1 MDDSLRRVLVVED
14 SPTMVQLYRIVLGGR
29 GGTQLLFAPDGVEGL
44 DRVAQEP
51 DLDLVIVDINMPRL
65 DGFEFLR
72 RARRDL
78 GLTAPAIVV
87 STEGAE
93 TDRAA
98 ALDAGADGYLRK
110 PWTPDQLLEAISQL
124 RQPAAE

>member
-1 MDDSLRRVLVVED
+1 MDDKFRKVLVVED
-14 SPTMVQLYRIVLGGR
+14 SPTMTQLYRIVLGRDGE
-29 GGTQLLFAPDGVEGL
+29 TELVFAPDGVEGL

-51 DLDLVIVDINMPRL
+51 DLDLVIVDINVPRL

-78 GLTAPAIVV
+78 GLTAPALVV

-93 TDRAA
+93 ADRAA
-98 ALDAGADGYLRK
+98 AIEAGADAYLRK
-110 PWTPDQLLEAISQL
+110 PWTPDQLLDAISQL
-124 RQPAAE
+124 RQTAAE

>member
-1 MDDSLRRVLVVED
+1 MEPSPRKILIVED
-14 SPTMVQLYRIVLGGR
+14 SPTMCQLYRVVLGTDPATR
-29 GGTQLLFAPDGVEGL
+29 LIFAEDGHEGL

-65 DGFEFLR
+65 DGLEFLR

-78 GLTAPAIVV
+78 VLTAPAIVV

-93 TDRAA
+93 ADRRAA
-98 ALDAGADGYLRK
+98 MDAGADGYLRK
-110 PWTPDQLLEAISQL
+110 PWTPDELRRSISEL

>member
-1 MDDSLRRVLVVED
+1 MAPDRRKILIVED
-14 SPTMVQLYRIVLGGR
+14 SPTMCQLYRVVLGGPE
-29 GGTQLLFAPDGVEGL
+29 TELVFAADGQEGL

-65 DGFEFLR
+65 DGLEFLR

-78 GLTAPAIVV
+78 LLAAPAIVI

-93 TDRAA
+93 SDRRAA
-98 ALDAGADGYLRK
+98 MEAGAAGYLRK
-110 PWTPDQLLEAISQL
+110 PWTPEQLLGAIAGL
-124 RQPAAE
+124 RQPATE